1 MLHLANL
8 QLEIRSAE
16 QVQKS
21 RSGVQFRFLI
31 SFDPGSETLPRS
43 GARELVIEN
52 LETEE
57 LPENAQ
63 AEVIGCEQILDT
75 TRKGSLKSDRLK
87 QSIFGERSSTAR

>member
-16 QVQKS
+16 QVQKP

-31 SFDPGSETLPRS
+31 SFDPGSGTLPRS

-52 LETEE
+52 LEKEE
-57 LPENAQ
+57 LLENAQ

-75 TRKGSLKSDRLK
+75 ARKGGPKSDRWK
-87 QSIFGERSSTAR
+87 QAVFGERSSTAR